1 MSQVTW
7 QLLWANNKG
16 KKMTERI
23 FTMGVTIFICLI
35 VGVCFD
41 IEGGRYIQQIG
52 LFWAGAVFGALLLG
66 ANDVDGK

>member
-7 QLLWANNKG
+7 QLLQEGIQMND
-16 KKMTERI
+16 RL
-23 FTMGVTIFICLI
+23 FTMGVTTFVCVV
-35 VGVCFD
+35 VGFCFD

>member
-1 MSQVTW
+1 
-7 QLLWANNKG
+7 
-16 KKMTERI
+16 MTERI

-41 IEGGRYIQQIG
+41 IDGGRYIQQIG

>member
-1 MSQVTW
+1 MNDR
-7 QLLWANNKG
+7 L
-16 KKMTERI
+16 
-23 FTMGVTIFICLI
+23 FTMGVTTFVCVV
-35 VGVCFD
+35 VGFCFD